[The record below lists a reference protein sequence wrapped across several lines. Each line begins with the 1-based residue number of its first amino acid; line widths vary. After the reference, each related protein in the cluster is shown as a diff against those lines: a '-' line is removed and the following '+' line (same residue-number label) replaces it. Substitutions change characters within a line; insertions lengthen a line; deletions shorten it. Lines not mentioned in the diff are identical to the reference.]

1 MPEWNEKYQALCD
14 NLRAFGKLA
23 VAFSGGVDSTL
34 LLRAA
39 ADALGAENVLA
50 VNAVAVNFPAWESD
64 EAAGYCRALGVR
76 RVTVQF
82 HPLEVPGFRDNPP
95 ERCYL
100 CKRALFGALI
110 RTAGEQGFPILAE
123 GSNLDDLADFRPGLT
138 AIAELGVRSP
148 LRDAGLSKQDVRALS
163 HALGLPTWRKPS
175 NACLATRFP
184 YGEQITEEKLRTVDR
199 AEEFLRARGFSQVRV
214 RVHGSVARIE
224 VPPQEI
230 EKFLDGGMR
239 LRVAEACRRFGFTHV
254 SLDLTGYQTGSMN
267 AGLPREVLERYKT

>member
-100 CKRALFGALI
+100 CKRALFAALI
-110 RTAGEQGFPILAE
+110 RAAGEQGFRTLAE
-123 GSNLDDLADFRPGLT
+123 GSNLDDLSDFRPGLT

>member
-14 NLRAFGKLA
+14 GLRAFGKLA

-100 CKRALFGALI
+100 CKRALFAALI
-110 RTAGEQGFPILAE
+110 RAAGEQGFRTLAE
-123 GSNLDDLADFRPGLT
+123 GSNLDDLSDFRPGLT
-138 AIAELGVRSP
+138 AIAELGVHSP

-214 RVHGSVARIE
+214 RIHGSVARIE

-239 LRVAEACRRFGFTHV
+239 LRVAEACRGFGFTHV

-267 AGLPREVLERYKT
+267 ADLPREVIERFKP

>member
-1 MPEWNEKYQALCD
+1 MPEWNEKYRSLCD

-23 VAFSGGVDSTL
+23 AAFSGGVDSTL

-100 CKRALFGALI
+100 CKRALFAALI
-110 RTAGEQGFPILAE
+110 RAAGEQGFQTLAE
-123 GSNLDDLADFRPGLT
+123 GSNLDDLSDFRPGLT

-267 AGLPREVLERYKT
+267 ADLPREVIERFKP

>member
-100 CKRALFGALI
+100 CKRALFAALI
-110 RTAGEQGFPILAE
+110 RAAGEQGFRTLAE
-123 GSNLDDLADFRPGLT
+123 GSNLDDLSDFRPGLT

-239 LRVAEACRRFGFTHV
+239 LRVTEACRGFGFTHV

-267 AGLPREVLERYKT
+267 ADLPREVIERFKP

>member
-23 VAFSGGVDSTL
+23 VAFSGGADSTL

-82 HPLEVPGFRDNPP
+82 HPLEVPGFRDNLP

-100 CKRALFGALI
+100 CKRALFAALI
-110 RTAGEQGFPILAE
+110 RAAGEQGFRTLAE
-123 GSNLDDLADFRPGLT
+123 GSNLDDLSDFRPGLT

-163 HALGLPTWRKPS
+163 HALGLPTRDKPS
-175 NACLATRFP
+175 NACLATRIP

-230 EKFLDGGMR
+230 ERFLDGGMR

-267 AGLPREVLERYKT
+267 ADLPREVLERYKT

>member
-82 HPLEVPGFRDNPP
+82 HPLEVTGFRDNPP
-95 ERCYL
+95 E
-100 CKRALFGALI
+100 
-110 RTAGEQGFPILAE
+110 
-123 GSNLDDLADFRPGLT
+123 GSNLDDLSDFRPGLT

-163 HALGLPTWRKPS
+163 HALGLSTWRKPS

-214 RVHGSVARIE
+214 RVHGSAARIE

-239 LRVAEACRRFGFTHV
+239 MRVAEACRRFGFTHV

-267 AGLPREVLERYKT
+267 AGLPREVIERFKP

>member
-1 MPEWNEKYQALCD
+1 MPEWNEKYRSLCD

-23 VAFSGGVDSTL
+23 AAFSGGVDSTL

-100 CKRALFGALI
+100 CKRALFAALI
-110 RTAGEQGFPILAE
+110 RAAGEQGFQTLAE
-123 GSNLDDLADFRPGLT
+123 GSNLDDLSDFRPGLT

-230 EKFLDGGMR
+230 EKFLDEGVR
-239 LRVAEACRRFGFTHV
+239 LRVTEACRRFGFTHV

-267 AGLPREVLERYKT
+267 ADLPREVIERFKP

>member
-100 CKRALFGALI
+100 CKRALYGALI
-110 RTAGEQGFPILAE
+110 RAAGEQGFQTLAE
-123 GSNLDDLADFRPGLT
+123 GSNLDDLSDFRPGLT

-148 LRDAGLSKQDVRALS
+148 LRDAGLSKQDVRDLS

-184 YGEQITEEKLRTVDR
+184 YGDQITEEKLRTVDR

-267 AGLPREVLERYKT
+267 ADLPREVLERYKT

>member
-100 CKRALFGALI
+100 CKRALFAALI
-110 RTAGEQGFPILAE
+110 RAAGEQGFRTLAE
-123 GSNLDDLADFRPGLT
+123 GSNLDDLSDFRPGLT
-138 AIAELGVRSP
+138 AIAELGVMSP

-163 HALGLPTWRKPS
+163 HELGLPTRRKPS
-175 NACLATRFP
+175 NACLATRFL
-184 YGEQITEEKLRTVDR
+184 YGEQITEEKLRMVDR

-214 RVHGSVARIE
+214 RVHGSAARIE

-239 LRVAEACRRFGFTHV
+239 LRVAEACRGFGFTHV

-267 AGLPREVLERYKT
+267 ADLPREVLERYKT

>member
-100 CKRALFGALI
+100 CKRALFAALI
-110 RTAGEQGFPILAE
+110 RAAGEQGFQTLAE
-123 GSNLDDLADFRPGLT
+123 GSNLDDLSDFRPGLI

-267 AGLPREVLERYKT
+267 ADLPREVLERYKT

>member
-50 VNAVAVNFPAWESD
+50 VNAVAVSFPAWESD

-100 CKRALFGALI
+100 CKRALFAALI
-110 RTAGEQGFPILAE
+110 RAAGEQGFPILAE
-123 GSNLDDLADFRPGLT
+123 GSNLDDLSDFRPGLT

-267 AGLPREVLERYKT
+267 ADLPREVLERYKT

>member
-100 CKRALFGALI
+100 CKRALFAALI
-110 RTAGEQGFPILAE
+110 RAAGEQGFQTLAE
-123 GSNLDDLADFRPGLT
+123 GSNLDDLSDFRPGLT

-230 EKFLDGGMR
+230 EQFLDGGMR

-267 AGLPREVLERYKT
+267 ADLPREVLERYKT

>member
-1 MPEWNEKYQALCD
+1 MPEWNEKYRSLCD

-100 CKRALFGALI
+100 CKRALFAALI
-110 RTAGEQGFPILAE
+110 RAAGEQGFRTLAE
-123 GSNLDDLADFRPGLT
+123 GSNLDDLSDFRPGLT
-138 AIAELGVRSP
+138 AIAELGVMSP

-163 HALGLPTWRKPS
+163 HALGLPTRDKPS
-175 NACLATRFP
+175 NACLATRIP
-184 YGEQITEEKLRTVDR
+184 YGEQITEEKLRMVDQ
-199 AEEFLRARGFSQVRV
+199 AEEFIRCLGFSQVRV

-239 LRVAEACRRFGFTHV
+239 MRVAEACRGFGFTHV

-267 AGLPREVLERYKT
+267 ADLPREVLERYKT

>member
-82 HPLEVPGFRDNPP
+82 YPLEVPGFRDNPP

-100 CKRALFGALI
+100 CKRALFAALI
-110 RTAGEQGFPILAE
+110 RAAGEQGFRTLAE
-123 GSNLDDLADFRPGLT
+123 GSNLDDLSDFRPGLT
-138 AIAELGVRSP
+138 AIAELGVHSP

-163 HALGLPTWRKPS
+163 HTLGLPTWRKPS

-239 LRVAEACRRFGFTHV
+239 LRVAEACRGFGFTHV

-267 AGLPREVLERYKT
+267 ADLPREVLERYKT

>member
-1 MPEWNEKYQALCD
+1 MEEQYRQLCEY
-14 NLRAFGKLA
+14 LRAFGKLA
-23 VAFSGGVDSTL
+23 VAFSGGADSTL

-100 CKRALFGALI
+100 CKRALFAALI
-110 RTAGEQGFPILAE
+110 RAAGEQGFRTLAE
-123 GSNLDDLADFRPGLT
+123 GSNLDDLSDFRPGLT

-239 LRVAEACRRFGFTHV
+239 MRVAEACRGFGFTHV

-267 AGLPREVLERYKT
+267 ADLPREVIERFKP

>member
-1 MPEWNEKYQALCD
+1 MPEWNEKYRSLCD

-23 VAFSGGVDSTL
+23 AAFSGGVDSTL

-100 CKRALFGALI
+100 CKRALFAALI
-110 RTAGEQGFPILAE
+110 RAAGEQGFQTLAE

-230 EKFLDGGMR
+230 EKFLDEGVR
-239 LRVAEACRRFGFTHV
+239 LRVTEACRRFGFTHV

-267 AGLPREVLERYKT
+267 ADLPREVIERFKP

>member
-100 CKRALFGALI
+100 CKRALFAALI
-110 RTAGEQGFPILAE
+110 RAAGEQGFRTLAE
-123 GSNLDDLADFRPGLT
+123 GSNLDDLSDFRPGLT

-163 HALGLPTWRKPS
+163 HALGLPTRDKPS
-175 NACLATRFP
+175 NACLATRIP

-239 LRVAEACRRFGFTHV
+239 LRVAEACRGFGFTHV

-267 AGLPREVLERYKT
+267 ADLPREVIERFKP

>member
-100 CKRALFGALI
+100 CKRALFAALI
-110 RTAGEQGFPILAE
+110 CAAGEQGFRTLAE
-123 GSNLDDLADFRPGLT
+123 GSNLDDLSDFRPGLT

-239 LRVAEACRRFGFTHV
+239 LRVAEACRGFGFTHV

-267 AGLPREVLERYKT
+267 ADLPREVIERFKP

>member
-50 VNAVAVNFPAWESD
+50 VNVVAVNFPAWESD

-100 CKRALFGALI
+100 CKRALFAALI
-110 RTAGEQGFPILAE
+110 RAAGEQGFQTLAE
-123 GSNLDDLADFRPGLT
+123 GSNLDDLSDFRPGLT

-230 EKFLDGGMR
+230 ERFLDGGVRMR
-239 LRVAEACRRFGFTHV
+239 VTEACRRFGFTHV

-267 AGLPREVLERYKT
+267 ADLPREVLERYKT

>member
-1 MPEWNEKYQALCD
+1 MPEWNEKYRSLCD

-23 VAFSGGVDSTL
+23 AAFSGGVDSTL

-100 CKRALFGALI
+100 CKRALFAALI
-110 RTAGEQGFPILAE
+110 RAAGEQGFQTLAE
-123 GSNLDDLADFRPGLT
+123 GSNLDDLSDFRPGLT

-148 LRDAGLSKQDVRALS
+148 LRDAGLSKQDVRDLS

-230 EKFLDGGMR
+230 EKFLDEGVR
-239 LRVAEACRRFGFTHV
+239 LRVTEACRRFGFTHV

-267 AGLPREVLERYKT
+267 ADLPREVIERFKP

>member
-1 MPEWNEKYQALCD
+1 MPEWNEKYQALCES
-14 NLRAFGKLA
+14 LRAFGKLA

-100 CKRALFGALI
+100 CKRALFAALI
-110 RTAGEQGFPILAE
+110 RAAGEQGFQTLAE
-123 GSNLDDLADFRPGLT
+123 GSNLDDLSDFRPGLT
-138 AIAELGVRSP
+138 AIAELGVLSP

-163 HALGLPTWRKPS
+163 RTLGLPTWSKPS

-224 VPPQEI
+224 VPPREI
-230 EKFLDGGMR
+230 ERFLDGGMR
-239 LRVAEACRRFGFTHV
+239 MRVAEACRGFGFTHV

-267 AGLPREVLERYKT
+267 ADLPREVIERFKP

>member
-1 MPEWNEKYQALCD
+1 MPEWNEKYRSLCD

-100 CKRALFGALI
+100 CKRALFAALI

-123 GSNLDDLADFRPGLT
+123 GSNLDDLSDFRPGLT

-239 LRVAEACRRFGFTHV
+239 LRVTEACRRFGFTHV

-267 AGLPREVLERYKT
+267 ADLPREVLERYKT

>member
-100 CKRALFGALI
+100 CKRALFAALI
-110 RTAGEQGFPILAE
+110 RAAGEQGFRTLAE
-123 GSNLDDLADFRPGLT
+123 GSNLDDLSDFRPGLT

-163 HALGLPTWRKPS
+163 HTLGQPTWRKPS

-267 AGLPREVLERYKT
+267 ADLPREVIERFKP